1 MTTHSIRST
10 FDHEFDQIRQSLH
23 QMSELIDHAISS
35 ALKALDEQNSK
46 LAKKIIESDE
56 TINQLRFEIQE
67 ACLALIATQQPAAG
81 DLREI
86 VAILYIVVEL
96 ERIGDYAAGI
106 AKTVVLMKEEP
117 LLKLFKKMPRMGEI
131 SRQMLA
137 NVMAAFSTRDP
148 AAALAI
154 ADRDK
159 EVDELY
165 DDVIQRLIKI
175 MVKEPEMVTR
185 CTYLSWCAHNLER
198 IADRVTNITE
208 QIIFMTTGQ
217 IGEVDA

>member
-1 MTTHSIRST
+1 MTHGIRTT
-10 FDHEFDQIRQSLH
+10 FDNEFDAVRQSLH
-23 QMSELIDHAISS
+23 QMSGMIDTAIGS
-35 ALKALDEQNSK
+35 ALEALSEQSSK
-46 LAKKIIESDE
+46 LAKKIIDSDVH
-56 TINQLRFEIQE
+56 INQLRFEIQE

-86 VAILYIVVEL
+86 VAILYMVVEL

-117 LLKLFKKMPRMGEI
+117 LLKTLKKLPHMGEI
-131 SRQMLA
+131 ARQMLA
-137 NVMAAFSTRDP
+137 DIMVAFINRDVET
-148 AAALAI
+148 ARKI
-154 ADRDK
+154 AERDT

-165 DDVIQRLIKI
+165 HEVIHRLIKI
-175 MVKEPEMVTR
+175 MVKEPEMVSR

-208 QIIFMTTGQ
+208 QIIFMNTGE
-217 IGEVDA
+217 ISELNN